1 LDISCGTNT
10 DIFAIAAA
18 AMADRRGMFKYPRT
32 AIAQAVLPKF
42 WELKS
47 SIMARAE
54 ADIA

>member
-32 AIAQAVLPKF
+32 ANAQAVLPKF

-47 SIMARAE
+47 SIIARAE